1 MDTNIKDLI
10 EELKGVVLDLHR
22 SAGNLDQ
29 LIQTI
34 EIEEG
39 APSNKEEYLKMY
51 IRSQGLYRE
60 DFKKAR
66 GYNEL
71 DEKEKIIWKK
81 LISL

>member
-1 MDTNIKDLI
+1 MDAKMKDLI
-10 EELKGVVLDLHR
+10 EELKGVVLNLHR

-29 LIQTI
+29 LIQAI

-39 APSNKEEYLKMY
+39 PPSNKEDYLKMY

-60 DFKKAR
+60 DFKKALD
-66 GYNEL
+66 YNKL

-81 LISL
+81 LMSL

>member
-1 MDTNIKDLI
+1 MDTKMKEFIG
-10 EELKGVVLDLHR
+10 ELKGVVLDLHR

-34 EIEEG
+34 EFEEG
-39 APSNKEEYLKMY
+39 APSNKEDYLKMY

-60 DFKKAR
+60 DFKKAL

-71 DEKEKIIWKK
+71 DEKEKTIWEK
-81 LISL
+81 LMSL